1 MNIALIGYGKM
12 GKEIES
18 IAKERKHNIS
28 LIIDLDNTNDLNS
41 ENLKNIDVAIEF
53 TNANSAPNNYKICFD
68 DNIPVVSGTT
78 AIPKNIFIEIEN
90 QVKNNNNTFFWA
102 SNFSIGVNITFEIN
116 KQLAKI
122 MNQFKNYDV
131 RMTEIHHTQK
141 IDSPSGTAITI
152 AEEIIGNIENK
163 KNWVN
168 NSIPKN
174 NELLITSERIR
185 NVPGTHIVEYFN
197 DIDTITLKHEAHGR
211 KGFAMGAVLA
221 AEFIANKIGIFNMN
235 DLLNI

>member
-1 MNIALIGYGKM
+1 MNITLIGYGKM

-28 LIIDLDNTNDLNS
+28 LIIDIDNSSDLNS

-68 DNIPVVSGTT
+68 NNVPVVSGTT
-78 AIPKNIFIEIEN
+78 AIPANIFNKIET
-90 QVKNNNNTFFWA
+90 QVKSDNKAFFWA

-122 MNQFKNYDV
+122 MNQFKTYDV
-131 RMTEIHHTQK
+131 KMTEIHHTQK
-141 IDSPSGTAITI
+141 IDSPSGTAITL
-152 AEEIIGNIENK
+152 AEGIIENIDNK
-163 KNWVN
+163 ESWVN
-168 NSIPKN
+168 NSTPTN
-174 NELLITSERIR
+174 NEILITSERIG
-185 NVPGTHIVEYFN
+185 NVPGTHITEYYN
-197 DIDTITLKHEAHGR
+197 NIDTITLKHEAHSR
-211 KGFAMGAVLA
+211 KGFALGAVLS
-221 AEFIANKIGIFNMN
+221 AEFIANKTGLYNMS

>member
-18 IAKERKHNIS
+18 IAKERNHNIS
-28 LIIDLDNTNDLNS
+28 LIIDLNNSNDLNS
-41 ENLKNIDVAIEF
+41 ANLNNIDVAIEF

-68 DNIPVVSGTT
+68 NNIPVVSGTT
-78 AIPKNIFIEIEN
+78 AIPKNIFTEIEK
-90 QVKNNNNTFFWA
+90 QVKTNNKTFFWA
-102 SNFSIGVNITFEIN
+102 SNFSVGVNITFEIN
-116 KQLAKI
+116 RQLAKI

-141 IDSPSGTAITI
+141 IDSPSGTAITL
-152 AEEIIGNIENK
+152 AEEIIENIENK
-163 KNWVN
+163 NNWVN

-174 NELLITSERIR
+174 NELLITSERIGD
-185 NVPGTHIVEYFN
+185 VPGTHIVEYFN
-197 DIDTITLKHEAHGR
+197 DIDTITLKHEALGR
-211 KGFAMGAVLA
+211 KGFALGAVLA
-221 AEFIANKIGIFNMN
+221 SEFIVNKIGLYNMK

>member
-18 IAKERKHNIS
+18 IAKERNHNVS
-28 LIIDLDNTNDLNS
+28 LIIDVDNTNDLNS

-53 TNANSAPNNYKICFD
+53 TNASSAPNNYKICFD
-68 DNIPVVSGTT
+68 NNIPVVSGTT
-78 AIPKNIFIEIEN
+78 AIPKNIFTDIEN
-90 QVKNNNNTFFWA
+90 QVKNNNKAFFWA
-102 SNFSIGVNITFEIN
+102 SNFSVGVNITFEIN

-141 IDSPSGTAITI
+141 IDAPSGTAITI
-152 AEEIIGNIENK
+152 AEGIIDNSNNK
-163 KNWVN
+163 NSWVN
-168 NSIPKN
+168 NSSASE
-174 NELLITSERIR
+174 NEILINSERTGT
-185 NVPGTHIVEYFN
+185 VPGTHIVEYFN
-197 DIDTITLKHEAHGR
+197 DIDTITLKHEAHSR
-211 KGFAMGAVLA
+211 KGFALGAVLA
-221 AEFIANKIGIFNMN
+221 AEFIANKTGVYNMN